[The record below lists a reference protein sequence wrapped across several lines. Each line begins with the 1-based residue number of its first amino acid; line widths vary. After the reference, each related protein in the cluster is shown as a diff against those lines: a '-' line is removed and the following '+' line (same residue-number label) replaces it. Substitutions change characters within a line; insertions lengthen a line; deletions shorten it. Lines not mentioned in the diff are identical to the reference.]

1 MCEAIGS
8 LLSGLE
14 QPKTQEAA
22 ERTGQVGLIHVGDDL
37 RDPERERRKFNL
49 WFQLRP
55 LINVKLL

>member
-1 MCEAIGS
+1 MSALMCEAIGS

-37 RDPERERRKFNL
+37 RDPERERMRDRGREEK
-49 WFQLRP
+49 
-55 LINVKLL
+55 V

>member
-37 RDPERERRKFNL
+37 RDPERERMRDRGREEK
-49 WFQLRP
+49 
-55 LINVKLL
+55 V